1 MILRTKINVSS
12 GASGENKT
20 SKPGSTEHDKKQENV
35 AKHNMRLYFLY
46 SDDIFTWLVNSVFW
60 IYYAIPEFWKY
71 VFLTL

>member
-35 AKHNMRLYFLY
+35 VKHNMRLYFLY
-46 SDDIFTWLVNSVFW
+46 FDDIF
-60 IYYAIPEFWKY
+60 K
-71 VFLTL
+71 